1 MYTMKPEN
9 SSEISNKILPNQPRS
24 VSGDNHFI
32 LLNSILKC
40 VPLSGFCPYIKRYPY
55 SSRLKET
62 ERNVVKVK
70 RKLRTGLVINLAF
83 IVICPL
89 HGILPLSV
97 V

>member
-1 MYTMKPEN
+1 M
-9 SSEISNKILPNQPRS
+9 
-24 VSGDNHFI
+24 
-32 LLNSILKC
+32 LLKSILKC
-40 VPLSGFCPYIKRYPY
+40 VPLFGFCPYNKRYPC

-70 RKLRTGLVINLAF
+70 RKLRTGLVINLAL

>member
-1 MYTMKPEN
+1 M
-9 SSEISNKILPNQPRS
+9 
-24 VSGDNHFI
+24 

-40 VPLSGFCPYIKRYPY
+40 VPLSGFCPYYKRYPY

-62 ERNVVKVK
+62 ERNVVIVK
-70 RKLRTGLVINLAF
+70 RKLRTGLAINLALVF
-83 IVICPL
+83 ICPL

>member
-1 MYTMKPEN
+1 MGTPLFM
-9 SSEISNKILPNQPRS
+9 
-24 VSGDNHFI
+24 GDVFQWARFC
-32 LLNSILKC
+32 SA
-40 VPLSGFCPYIKRYPY
+40 LSGFCPYNNRYLY
-55 SSRLKET
+55 SSRLKEI

-70 RKLRTGLVINLAF
+70 RKLRTGLVINLAL